1 MASLSI
7 FGKNQ
12 WCGTKPLANLYPG
25 PHVDDDTK
33 VKQIIDNGTWD
44 LTSITHI
51 ISDHTM
57 NDILNTHLS
66 SYSQSGDCHHW
77 AHSSDGLFLPLL
89 PMSSSTMM
97 IMISLVGAGYGSSNF
112 LKRSKV
118 LFASFFME
126 TFPLTSS
133 DLAQRSFLITY
144 VQDVML
150 PMKTYPTYSESVR
163 KQSRFGFSC
172 LIAIGEGLR

>member
-66 SYSQSGDCHHW
+66 STPVIVNLETVTI
-77 AHSSDGLFLPLL
+77 GLTHPMVFFLPLL

-112 LKRSKV
+112 LKRSKF

-133 DLAQRSFLITY
+133 DLA
-144 VQDVML
+144 
-150 PMKTYPTYSESVR
+150 
-163 KQSRFGFSC
+163 
-172 LIAIGEGLR
+172 